1 MLFLACS
8 VINMVTCSRY
18 ASCLSSMQWQRS
30 WRVLVIEKFKEK
42 KKKRFSTSDL
52 LYNAVFWRPWVL
64 PNFQSDCNTRQTS
77 ITKTG
82 WKEPINDLGCICR
95 LERGDISGFT
105 HGTPWFCCWHLSHLR
120 ETVFGS
126 EFILWQ
132 YRATV
137 RPRPGRGLKPE
148 RAHSTVKAN
157 LKNKRCR
164 VLIVRAVIIYN
175 L

>member
-1 MLFLACS
+1 MHC
-8 VINMVTCSRY
+8 VKT
-18 ASCLSSMQWQRS
+18 SCLSSMQRQRN

-42 KKKRFSTSDL
+42 KEKKRFSTSDL

-64 PNFQSDCNTRQTS
+64 PNLQSDCNTRQTS

-105 HGTPWFCCWHLSHLR
+105 HGTPWLCCWHLLSHLR
-120 ETVFGS
+120 ETAFGS

-137 RPRPGRGLKPE
+137 RPQPGRGLKPE

-157 LKNKRCR
+157 LKNKPCC